1 VISLVFS
8 LTLITLLQ
16 MIDDLSINTILDK
29 VLEDVGCI
37 DSRASKMDVDDLL
50 KYALCASYY
59 DLRSSLS

>member
-1 VISLVFS
+1 
-8 LTLITLLQ
+8 
-16 MIDDLSINTILDK
+16 MMDDLSINTILDK
-29 VLEDVGCI
+29 VLKDVGCI